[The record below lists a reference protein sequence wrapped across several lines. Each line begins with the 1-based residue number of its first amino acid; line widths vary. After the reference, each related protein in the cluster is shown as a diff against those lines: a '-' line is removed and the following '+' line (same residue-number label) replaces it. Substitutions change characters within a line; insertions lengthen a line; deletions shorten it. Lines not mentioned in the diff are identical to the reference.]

1 MKMIVTIASAAIVLY
16 GTTTHGV
23 WSPSHPEL
31 YPAPAPA
38 FQQIPNVLPSIP
50 TVETEERY
58 VPETPL
64 TDAEGRPLIQ

>member
-1 MKMIVTIASAAIVLY
+1 MKMIATIASAAIVLY
-16 GTTTHGV
+16 GTATHGV
-23 WSPSHPEL
+23 WSPSHPQL
-31 YPAPAPA
+31 YPAPT

>member
-31 YPAPAPA
+31 YPAPAS
-38 FQQIPNVLPSIP
+38 QQIPNVLPSIP
-50 TVETEERY
+50 TVEMEERY

-64 TDAEGRPLIQ
+64 THEDGTPVIL